1 MPRRAA
7 AVAALKRLDP
17 SRAGLYVAGRMKP
30 SGKVN
35 PVTVLLV
42 LALVGAGW
50 WAVIFVPVYWDN
62 LDVRE
67 AVDAAFARYH
77 VDGEERARGFLMD
90 RLNLVTPQGTIG
102 HHFEIDEDGMEQE
115 MPGLGV
121 PDENV
126 TFDYVERDSQLTV
139 RVEYDRVVVLK
150 PSQKRRT
157 LHFVVEKSG
166 AAR

>member
-1 MPRRAA
+1 M
-7 AVAALKRLDP
+7 KRLDP
-17 SRAGLYVAGRMKP
+17 SRAGLYVALRMKP

-35 PVTVLLV
+35 PVSVLLL

-50 WAVIFVPVYWDN
+50 WAVIFVPVYLDN

-67 AVDAAFARYH
+67 AVDAAFSRYH
-77 VDGEERARGFLMD
+77 VEGEQRARQFLMD
-90 RLNLVTPQGTIG
+90 RLNVRTPQGTIG
-102 HHFEIDEDGMEQE
+102 HHFELDEEGVERE
-115 MPGLGV
+115 LPGLGV
-121 PDENV
+121 PEENV
-126 TFDYVERDSQLTV
+126 TFDYVERDSLLTV

-150 PSQKRRT
+150 PTQARRT